1 MGRERIRK
9 VALVT
14 IWILAVAAA
23 VIFRHVARLTTNL
36 KLSVWLSDGRT
47 AIYFITYIVWGI
59 LLRRHVVVRSVK
71 RWLSAIV
78 FLMLFWMIVRTVKF
92 RLPNTSVW
100 GRYLWYSYYLPM
112 IFIPLFC
119 LYTSLHIRKSEDYR
133 LPLWSVFA
141 AGISTA
147 LFVLV
152 MTNDVHQA
160 VFSFGEETFWSD
172 DQYHYSWG
180 YYIVMIWVAV
190 CMCMTLLFMMRGAKV
205 PHSKKKKLLP
215 FVPIILIGIYA
226 ISYIA
231 KIQALRLIAGD
242 MTSVI
247 CQLVMISITC
257 CMWSG
262 LIPVNTGYEQFFNG
276 STLNAQIRRNDAS
289 ILASSHNSSLLSEQM
304 VRQAMQT
311 GCCTEKN
318 VRVKAGAI
326 KGGFVVW
333 QEDIS
338 LLNTLLESLQK
349 SEKELEVSNALLKA
363 ENEIEEKQAKIA
375 AQTQLYDRIE
385 ADMKKTIQQIASELS
400 EKKENTAREQLFK
413 ISVIGTYMKRRCN
426 LLFLGQKNDQILL
439 DELLYC
445 IRESVDNMK
454 WAGIDGDV
462 FCTKEGKVPFLSVL
476 QMYDCFE
483 QIIELFLKAM
493 ETIFVRISTDNGN
506 LTLRM
511 MIAQRLEKKNGQPV
525 MIEQVQKV
533 FDENTRYKVIME
545 EDEWIIHV
553 EKSVSKSQSS
563 DKGRW

>member
-1 MGRERIRK
+1 
-9 VALVT
+9 
-14 IWILAVAAA
+14 
-23 VIFRHVARLTTNL
+23 
-36 KLSVWLSDGRT
+36 
-47 AIYFITYIVWGI
+47 
-59 LLRRHVVVRSVK
+59 
-71 RWLSAIV
+71 
-78 FLMLFWMIVRTVKF
+78 
-92 RLPNTSVW
+92 
-100 GRYLWYSYYLPM
+100 
-112 IFIPLFC
+112 
-119 LYTSLHIRKSEDYR
+119 
-133 LPLWSVFA
+133 
-141 AGISTA
+141 
-147 LFVLV
+147 
-152 MTNDVHQA
+152 
-160 VFSFGEETFWSD
+160 
-172 DQYHYSWG
+172 
-180 YYIVMIWVAV
+180 
-190 CMCMTLLFMMRGAKV
+190 
-205 PHSKKKKLLP
+205 
-215 FVPIILIGIYA
+215 
-226 ISYIA
+226 
-231 KIQALRLIAGD
+231 

-289 ILASSHNSSLLSEQM
+289 ILASGHNGSLLSEQM

-318 VRVKAGAI
+318 VRVKAEAI

-338 LLNTLLESLQK
+338 LLNTLLELLQK
-349 SEKELEVSNALLKA
+349 SEKELEVSNALLKT

-439 DELLYC
+439 AELLFC

-483 QIIELFLKAM
+483 QIIELFLKTM

-506 LTLRM
+506 LTLRI
-511 MIAQRLEKKNGQPV
+511 MIAQRLEKNNGQPV
-525 MIEQVQKV
+525 MIEQVQSAL
-533 FDENTRYKVIME
+533 DENTRYKVIME

-563 DKGRW
+563 DQGRR